1 MARARNARRPPR
13 EPCIGHRRR
22 GPTCARRYLPAL
34 IQTASLVSK
43 RGEPLHFRASG
54 GANRVG
60 ERVPRAASSSTQ
72 RLLAARPAFSPTAPW
87 APFAPRLIPLRR
99 AAVIRSV
106 QFDRIVTARV
116 KSAPTHRRQRAG
128 RGERGNARES
138 PCIQGHNPLVKVSNA
153 WDTARSERTRGRY

>member
-13 EPCIGHRRR
+13 QPCIGHRRR

-60 ERVPRAASSSTQ
+60 ERGPPAASSATP
-72 RLLAARPAFSPTAPW
+72 RLPPPRPPFSPTRPQALFGHALHP
-87 APFAPRLIPLRR
+87 P
-99 AAVIRSV
+99 
-106 QFDRIVTARV
+106 
-116 KSAPTHRRQRAG
+116 
-128 RGERGNARES
+128 
-138 PCIQGHNPLVKVSNA
+138 PCVGADP
-153 WDTARSERTRGRY
+153 